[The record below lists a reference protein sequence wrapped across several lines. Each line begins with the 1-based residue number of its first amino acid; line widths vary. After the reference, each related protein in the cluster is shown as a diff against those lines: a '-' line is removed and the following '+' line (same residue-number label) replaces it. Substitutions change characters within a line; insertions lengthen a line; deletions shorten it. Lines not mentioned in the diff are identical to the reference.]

1 MNVQITIPVDS
12 TRGSVVSTAHADSDQ
27 LAFLNLYRVY
37 HQILG
42 EDENQALGL
51 VEVERA
57 GYAEIGVRMGKT
69 ANEIKLL
76 VLAARRKL
84 LFGMGRTLAELDQHP
99 AA

>member
-1 MNVQITIPVDS
+1 MNVQLTIPATS
-12 TRGSVVSTAHADSDQ
+12 TRGSGVCTAPADSNQ
-27 LAFLNLYRVY
+27 LEFLNLYRVY

-42 EDENQALGL
+42 EDEDRALSL

-57 GYAEIGVRMGKT
+57 SYAEIAERMGKS

-76 VLAARRKL
+76 VFAARRKL
-84 LFGMGRTLAELDQHP
+84 RFGMSRTLAELDKQP

>member
-12 TRGSVVSTAHADSDQ
+12 TRGSGVSTKHADSDQ
-27 LAFLNLYRVY
+27 LGFLNLYRVY

-42 EDENQALGL
+42 ADENEALSL

-57 GYAEIGVRMGKT
+57 CYAEIAKCMGKT
-69 ANEIKLL
+69 ADEIKLL
-76 VLAARRKL
+76 VFAARRKL
-84 LFGMGRTLAELDQHP
+84 LFGMGRTLAELDEHS